1 MIKIENDCSC
11 CERCGNCGAKR
22 QKHLYCD
29 NCKREVEMVFKM
41 FGVTTDYLCEE
52 CLKDYCDSMTQFYTV
67 DDFND
72 EVEEDV

>member
-1 MIKIENDCSC
+1 
-11 CERCGNCGAKR
+11 
-22 QKHLYCD
+22 
-29 NCKREVEMVFKM
+29 MVFKM

-72 EVEEDV
+72 EGEEDV